1 MISLEDCVALCGL
14 TEEQI
19 LAIAEHEQLPQIEAA
34 ALAQYLLRGE
44 KGPERIRDMIF
55 DDIRAAQ
62 AAGNRSRVT
71 SLLHVLHHYLRQHPE
86 ARPAQHPWSS
96 LF

>member
-14 TEEQI
+14 SEEEI
-19 LAIAEHEQLPQIEAA
+19 LAIAEHEQIPEIAAA
-34 ALAQYLLRGE
+34 ALAGCLLLRE
-44 KGPERIRDMIF
+44 RGPARIRDMIV

-62 AAGNRSRVT
+62 RAGDRPRVL
-71 SLLHVLHHYLRQHPE
+71 SLLHVLHHFLRDHPE

-96 LF
+96 VF